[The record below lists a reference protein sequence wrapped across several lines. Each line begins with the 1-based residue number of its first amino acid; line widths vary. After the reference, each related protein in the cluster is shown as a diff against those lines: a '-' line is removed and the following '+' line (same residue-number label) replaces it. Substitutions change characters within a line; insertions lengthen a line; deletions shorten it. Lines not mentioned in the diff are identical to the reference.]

1 MMVFKHEA
9 WSHEEGGY
17 RIKGFNVRLTPSEML
32 TITDALRMLRN
43 DADTH
48 PNDRRAAEAMLKEI
62 RKRVLE

>member
-9 WSHEEGGY
+9 WSHKEGGY
-17 RIKGFNVRLTPSEML
+17 RIKGFNVRLTPTEML
-32 TITDALRMLRN
+32 IVMDALRLLRN

-48 PNDRRAAEAMLKEI
+48 PTDRRSAEAMLKEI

>member
-9 WSHEEGGY
+9 WSHKEGGY

-43 DADTH
+43 NADTH
-48 PNDRRAAEAMLKEI
+48 PVDGGAAESMLKEI

>member
-17 RIKGFNVRLTPSEML
+17 RVKGFNVRLTPAEIL
-32 TITDALRMLRN
+32 TVTDALRLLRN
-43 DADTH
+43 NADTH
-48 PNDRRAAEAMLKEI
+48 PTDRKAAESMLAEI

>member
-9 WSHEEGGY
+9 WSHKEGGY
-17 RIKGFNVRLTPSEML
+17 RIKGFNVRLTPAEML
-32 TITDALRMLRN
+32 TVTDALRMLRN

-48 PNDRRAAEAMLKEI
+48 PTDRKAAESMLKEI